1 MERVDLVIRAKY
13 VITMSNPSVIE
24 DGAVAIDNGL
34 IRAVGR
40 ASDVLSN
47 YRGEEFISRDR
58 HILMPG
64 LVDAHT
70 HTQQVLLRSFINDN
84 RLALPPIWTR
94 LLIPFEELLTDD
106 LAYLSSLVSVAA
118 MAKNGITYF
127 IEAGAPRPRELVKA
141 IDEVGIRGVVTPSTF
156 NVRDGQVIDA
166 EEVLRRVEELLPEV
180 NDRVRVWCSIRQ
192 LMMVTEDLLLKAKD
206 LCLSRGLGI
215 TYHLGEYQGEVD
227 YSLTRYGVRPLEVM
241 DRLGLTLI
249 RPTVIAHAVYLS
261 NRERTIVRERGL
273 GIAWC
278 PTVDSLVM
286 GPHWLPMFSDMLFG
300 FGSDGG
306 AFTTLDL
313 LHEVKVA
320 RAVGKALT
328 VGMTYDKSSFNS
340 ITMLRALT
348 GWGGLLIGDN
358 VGVIA
363 EGFKADLITLRLDD
377 ARALPIHD
385 PVESVISFLDGHH
398 VTDTLVGGRF
408 IVRDGRLVGINE
420 DYIIERL
427 YAVMP
432 SISEKLNGVKYGIP

>member
-13 VITMSNPSVIE
+13 VITMSNPLIIE

-34 IRAVGR
+34 IKAVGR
-40 ASDVLSN
+40 AGDVLSN

-70 HTQQVLLRSFINDN
+70 HTQQLLLRSFINDD

-118 MAKNGITYF
+118 MAKSGVTYF

-141 IDEVGIRGVVTPSTF
+141 INEVGIRGVVTPSTF

-206 LCLSRGLGI
+206 LCLGKGLGI

-261 NRERTIVRERGL
+261 NRERAIVRDRGL

-278 PTVDSLVM
+278 PTVDSLIM
-286 GPHWLPMFSDMLFG
+286 GPHWLPMFDSVLFG

-348 GWGGLLIGDN
+348 GWGGLLVGDN
-358 VGVIA
+358 VGIIA
-363 EGFKADLITLRLDD
+363 EGFKADLITLKLDD
-377 ARALPIHD
+377 IRVLPVYD
-385 PVESVISFLDGHH
+385 PVESVISFLNGHY

-408 IVRDGRLVGINE
+408 IVRDGRLIGINE

-432 SISEKLNGVKYGIP
+432 SISEKLNSTKYGIP